1 MKSRNFILGLFTLIL
16 LTAISNYIFAGTT
29 GKIAGRVTDA
39 RTGEGIPFANVI
51 IEGTTLGAAT
61 NLEGYY
67 TIINVPPGV
76 YTLRASVVG
85 YETKIVTNVRVNID
99 LTTRID
105 FELREKTVELGQ
117 EVVVTATRP
126 LVQKDLTASTSVV
139 GSDLISELP
148 VTEVRDVLTLQ
159 AGVIVSAG
167 GGIHVRG

>member
-1 MKSRNFILGLFTLIL
+1 MKSRNIKLSYLIILFFA
-16 LTAISNYIFAGTT
+16 AIVNYIFAGTT

-39 RTGEGIPFANVI
+39 KTGEGIPFANVI

-85 YETKIVTNVRVNID
+85 YETKVVTNVRVNID

-105 FELREKTVELGQ
+105 FELREKN
-117 EVVVTATRP
+117 
-126 LVQKDLTASTSVV
+126 S
-139 GSDLISELP
+139 
-148 VTEVRDVLTLQ
+148 
-159 AGVIVSAG
+159 
-167 GGIHVRG
+167 

>member
-1 MKSRNFILGLFTLIL
+1 MKIRIIKLCILIIVGIMST
-16 LTAISNYIFAGTT
+16 ISLYAGTT

-39 RTGEGIPFANVI
+39 KTGEGIPFANVI

-126 LVQKDLTASTSVV
+126 LIQK
-139 GSDLISELP
+139 I
-148 VTEVRDVLTLQ
+148 
-159 AGVIVSAG
+159 
-167 GGIHVRG
+167 